1 MLADCG
7 ALELLSEEGRRQHL
21 LVLPKACRSSAMSRD
36 VISLSSGALPKE
48 TTSAIASS
56 PPTLCGIVVGTT
68 SALPAVQQVTST
80 IPIIL
85 AYSVDPVGLHERAF
99 RLETAIARPNFLV
112 MTAFHLLL
120 CFV

>member
-21 LVLPKACRSSAMSRD
+21 LVLPKACRSS
-36 VISLSSGALPKE
+36 G
-48 TTSAIASS
+48 
-56 PPTLCGIVVGTT
+56 
-68 SALPAVQQVTST
+68 
-80 IPIIL
+80 
-85 AYSVDPVGLHERAF
+85 YERAF
-99 RLETAIARPNFLV
+99 RLETAIARTNFLV